1 MQAICT
7 LILWRSDIGVQY
19 YRMFM
24 GFLGYNG
31 PPGAS
36 TAPSE
41 EPPDEGG
48 GPAGDPNLSKSLIDA
63 ARRSRLQAEKVRV
76 GRFRFGTNRFSWA
89 VSLLIHG
96 TVIIVAYFAVRS
108 YLRKPV
114 AQTPQPAGSASS
126 QVLLSGSDSASTIIF
141 GQGGIVPAPNGLLA
155 KAAREDRAAVPELQW
170 QEHATMA
177 ALRNEDSAATISFNA
192 MVDTSSSF
200 RQTAAFPT
208 SK

>member
-1 MQAICT
+1 
-7 LILWRSDIGVQY
+7 
-19 YRMFM
+19 M

-36 TAPSE
+36 TTPSE
-41 EPPDEGG
+41 EPLDEGG
-48 GPAGDPNLSKSLIDA
+48 GPGGDANLSKSLIDA

-114 AQTPQPAGSASS
+114 PQTPQPAGSTSS

-141 GQGGIVPAPNGLLA
+141 GQGVIVPAPNGLLA
-155 KAAREDRAAVPELQW
+155 KAGSEDRAAVPEIQW

-177 ALRNEDSAATISFNA
+177 ALRSEDLTDETLFNA
-192 MVDTSSSF
+192 TVNTSSQF
-200 RQTAAFPT
+200 RQPTVFPT